1 MNKKGKFI
9 NFEFNIYIY
18 SMKDNKLNLS
28 IFFGFLLIAFLG
40 ILYGNEIKS
49 SYDGLR
55 IWSVEN
61 ILWLG
66 TVIPFL
72 MLQSYVGIPN
82 LLQPNI
88 SNKLRFSQ
96 PFLIGIFFGVLD
108 ILVIKIIQHP
118 QPYTELPPFLQ
129 PFPYSIFLYFSG
141 ALEIEIFYRL
151 IPITLFLL
159 FGKKVADGRYFNY
172 FLWTAIITTS
182 LREPLEQLPTG
193 EYWFI
198 TYAFLSGFIMN
209 YLQGIYYK
217 NAGFIA
223 TLTLRL
229 GHYLFWHIFLGIYI
243 QYFELL
249 K

>member
-1 MNKKGKFI
+1 
-9 NFEFNIYIY
+9 
-18 SMKDNKLNLS
+18 MKDYKLNLS
-28 IFFGFLLIAFLG
+28 IFLGFLLIVFLG
-40 ILYGNEIKS
+40 IIYGNEIKA
-49 SYDGLR
+49 SYNSLR

-61 ILWLG
+61 LLWLILG
-66 TVIPFL
+66 VPFL
-72 MLQSYVGIPN
+72 LLQSYVGIPN
-82 LLQPNI
+82 LYQPSI
-88 SNKLRFSQ
+88 SNKIRFSQ
-96 PFLIGIFFGVLD
+96 PILIGALFGILD

-141 ALEIEIFYRL
+141 ALEIEVFYRL
-151 IPITLFLL
+151 IPITFLL
-159 FGKKVADGRYFNY
+159 VIGKKIADGRYFNY
-172 FLWTAIITTS
+172 FLWTAIIASS

-193 EYWFI
+193 EYWYI
-198 TYAFLSGFIMN
+198 TYALLSGFIMN

-223 TLTLRL
+223 TLSLRL
-229 GHYLFWHIFLGIYI
+229 GHYLFWHILLGFYV

>member
-1 MNKKGKFI
+1 
-9 NFEFNIYIY
+9 
-18 SMKDNKLNLS
+18 MKDYKLNLS
-28 IFFGFLLIAFLG
+28 IFLGFLLIVFLG
-40 ILYGNEIKS
+40 IIYGNEIKA
-49 SYDGLR
+49 SYNSLR

-61 ILWLG
+61 LLWLILG
-66 TVIPFL
+66 VPFL
-72 MLQSYVGIPN
+72 LLQSYVGIPN
-82 LLQPNI
+82 LYQPSI
-88 SNKLRFSQ
+88 SNKIRFSQ
-96 PFLIGIFFGVLD
+96 PILIGALFGILD

-141 ALEIEIFYRL
+141 ALEIEVFYRL
-151 IPITLFLL
+151 IPITFLL
-159 FGKKVADGRYFNY
+159 VIGKKIADGRYFNY
-172 FLWTAIITTS
+172 FLWTAIIASS

-193 EYWFI
+193 EYWYI
-198 TYAFLSGFIMN
+198 TYALLSGFIMN

-223 TLTLRL
+223 TLSLRL
-229 GHYLFWHIFLGIYI
+229 GHYLLWHILLGFYV